1 MISDQWAPLNIKC
14 AWGSQYRSLCA
25 TTERELRYRIWL
37 RRHSWTSD
45 HFSRQ
50 NAWSQSKWSLH
61 TASNSSTL
69 RFQMLR
75 RSSTISFSRSMNA
88 ILATLPVSIPDLM
101 IHTRTRSLLMQE
113 PSLTL
118 SKSVS
123 RLSCLTTT
131 RQLLGLRVQ
140 VVMIWSVLSKFP
152 WKVLLLVAHST
163 RNTLCWAVNN
173 LQVL

>member
-1 MISDQWAPLNIKC
+1 
-14 AWGSQYRSLCA
+14 
-25 TTERELRYRIWL
+25 
-37 RRHSWTSD
+37 
-45 HFSRQ
+45 
-50 NAWSQSKWSLH
+50 
-61 TASNSSTL
+61 
-69 RFQMLR
+69 
-75 RSSTISFSRSMNA
+75 
-88 ILATLPVSIPDLM
+88 LM
-101 IHTRTRSLLMQE
+101 IHTRTRSLSMPE

-140 VVMIWSVLSKFP
+140 VVMIWSVQSKFP

-173 LQVL
+173 LQAL